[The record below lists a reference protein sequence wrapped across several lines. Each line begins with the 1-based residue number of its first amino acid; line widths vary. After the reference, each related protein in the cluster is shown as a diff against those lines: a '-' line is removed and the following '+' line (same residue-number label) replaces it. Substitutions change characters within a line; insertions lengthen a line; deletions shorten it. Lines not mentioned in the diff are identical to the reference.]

1 MSKTP
6 ISQRQTIPLSIQ
18 TYMIGQHHNDEA
30 FETTLRRDLTP
41 KPDIANADANQ
52 TMSSYFTVKPRIDKP
67 EAQKIYEVARTA

>member
-18 TYMIGQHHNDEA
+18 TYMIGQHHNDES

-41 KPDIANADANQ
+41 KPDITNLDVNQ